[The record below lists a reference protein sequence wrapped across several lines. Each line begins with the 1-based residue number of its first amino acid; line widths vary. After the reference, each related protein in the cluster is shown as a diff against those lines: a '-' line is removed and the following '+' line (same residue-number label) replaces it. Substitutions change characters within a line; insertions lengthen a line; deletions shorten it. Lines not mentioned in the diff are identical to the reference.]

1 MTGQEAILR
10 ATQLRPIIEQA
21 AQSLDDATAL
31 QSKELYPRWEELVK
45 KGSVDTDGES
55 GYRFF
60 YGGNL
65 YRCRNGN
72 PTFAQEWIPGVGT
85 ESLYE
90 RIDETHAGTIDDPIP
105 YEGNMALTA
114 GLYYSQGGVIYLC
127 TRDTVNPVY
136 NALADLVGL
145 YVEVA

>member
-1 MTGQEAILR
+1 MNPIER
-10 ATQLRPIIEQA
+10 AKQLRPIIEQA

-45 KGSVDTDGES
+45 KGSVDTDGEP

-60 YGGNL
+60 YGGDL
-65 YRCRNGN
+65 YRCRSGN

-90 RIDETHAGTIDDPIP
+90 RIDETHAGTLDDPIP

-114 GLYYSQGGVIYLC
+114 GLYYSQNGVIYLC

-136 NALADLVGL
+136 NALSDLVGL
-145 YVEVA
+145 YVELA

>member
-1 MTGQEAILR
+1 MTLIELAR
-10 ATQLRPIIEQA
+10 KLRPIIEQA

-45 KGSVDTDGES
+45 KGTINTDVEP

-60 YGGNL
+60 YGGAL

-90 RIDETHAGTIDDPIP
+90 RIDETHKGTIDDPIP
-105 YEGNMALTA
+105 YEGNMIIFE
-114 GLYYSQGGVIYLC
+114 GLYYSQNGVVYLC
-127 TRDTVNPVY
+127 TRDSGDPLY
-136 NALADLVGL
+136 HALDALIGV
-145 YVEVA
+145 YVEEVK

>member
-1 MTGQEAILR
+1 MTLIELAR
-10 ATQLRPIIEQA
+10 KLRPIIEQA

-45 KGSVDTDGES
+45 KGLVDTNGET

-60 YGGNL
+60 YGGDL

-72 PTFAQEWIPGVGT
+72 PTFALEWIPGVGT
-85 ESLYE
+85 ESLFE
-90 RIDETHAGTIDDPIP
+90 RIDETHAGTLVDPIP
-105 YEGNMALTA
+105 YDGNMALTA
-114 GLYYSQGGVIYLC
+114 GLYYSQDGVVYLC

-145 YVEVA
+145 YVEVAN